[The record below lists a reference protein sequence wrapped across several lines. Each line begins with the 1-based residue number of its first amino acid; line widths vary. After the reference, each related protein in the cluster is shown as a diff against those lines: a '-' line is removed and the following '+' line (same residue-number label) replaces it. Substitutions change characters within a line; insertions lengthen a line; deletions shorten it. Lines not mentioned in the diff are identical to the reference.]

1 MLHEEENQETRTGMP
16 HVQNKNRRM
25 YCSTSSIGATEEIR
39 EIRRMKVE
47 AYNPPTFVPMAPGH
61 SITARSLSKQIR
73 DELKYVD
80 SVIEID
86 NLILNCNSISRIN
99 ATDDHK
105 VQGDG
110 HTSPERPSSP
120 VFAPGHL
127 RSSIQFFENL
137 KKK

>member
-1 MLHEEENQETRTGMP
+1 MLHEEQPQETRSGMP
-16 HVQNKNRRM
+16 HVENKNRRM
-25 YCSTSSIGATEEIR
+25 YCSTSSITAAEEIR
-39 EIRRMKVE
+39 EGRRANVE

-73 DELKYVD
+73 DELK
-80 SVIEID
+80 
-86 NLILNCNSISRIN
+86 IN

-105 VQGDG
+105 VQGG

-127 RSSIQFFENL
+127 RSSIQFFESL
-137 KKK
+137 REK